1 MFCITRVRELKRER
15 EREVVGEE
23 KSSKETIYIY
33 ICYKSRAK
41 RKWREKKGRE
51 RVTGAKISD
60 LDHTHG
66 RKKKEDGGK
75 GAKYFTI
82 ELEIEDESERFYK
95 IRRSEFDN

>member
-15 EREVVGEE
+15 ERGGWGGEKFE
-23 KSSKETIYIY
+23 RNDIYIY

-82 ELEIEDESERFYK
+82 GLEIEDESERFYK